1 MPNFLSNFFQS
12 LFVADSGSA
21 EAPAVARH
29 AYPGGRVEPDRL
41 ESVALTRTPSAPEG
55 ERGGVVHSLLASST
69 QFQGDLDA
77 VGGIKIEGTVAG
89 SVRVS
94 EGVLVLTGTIRG
106 DVFAETV
113 FIDGNVEG
121 SLCATRVL
129 MGSNG
134 HVQGT
139 VRYAEMHWQQGAR
152 IDGEVRQVSAAD
164 LVNAIANP
172 PSQARVQAQAQARA
186 QSHVQPYPQTQNNP
200 PTQPQTQ
207 PTAAKAK
214 EEKQPPLTTSNARTM
229 RVVQPHAPI
238 AAT

>member
-1 MPNFLSNFFQS
+1 MPNFLSNLFQYLFASASESAQPPPAARRAS
-12 LFVADSGSA
+12 L
-21 EAPAVARH
+21 
-29 AYPGGRVEPDRL
+29 GGRIEPDHL

-55 ERGGVVHSLLASST
+55 ERGAVVQSLLATNT

-113 FIDGNVEG
+113 FIDGNVDG

-172 PSQARVQAQAQARA
+172 LSRAQPQAQA
-186 QSHVQPYPQTQNNP
+186 QSHVQHNAHAQHNP
-200 PTQPQTQ
+200 PTPTSTQ
-207 PTAAKAK
+207 PIAAKTR
-214 EEKQPPLTTSNARTM
+214 EEKLPPLTTSNARSM
-229 RVVQPHAPI
+229 RVVPPHAPI
-238 AAT
+238 AATTA